1 MQQVGWGRG
10 DGGGVGG
17 GGAAGTCVSGERREC
32 TPSRQENTLAPVYCE
47 QDRWK
52 GGVGWWMGGGDR
64 GRGIK
69 RGRGVG
75 ER

>member
-1 MQQVGWGRG
+1 M
-10 DGGGVGG
+10 
-17 GGAAGTCVSGERREC
+17 SGERREC

-64 GRGIK
+64 GEGDREGV
-69 RGRGVG
+69 GGVG

>member
-1 MQQVGWGRG
+1 M
-10 DGGGVGG
+10 
-17 GGAAGTCVSGERREC
+17 SGERREC

-64 GRGIK
+64 GEGDRE
-69 RGRGVG
+69 GVG
-75 ER
+75 GLGRDDRNRRK